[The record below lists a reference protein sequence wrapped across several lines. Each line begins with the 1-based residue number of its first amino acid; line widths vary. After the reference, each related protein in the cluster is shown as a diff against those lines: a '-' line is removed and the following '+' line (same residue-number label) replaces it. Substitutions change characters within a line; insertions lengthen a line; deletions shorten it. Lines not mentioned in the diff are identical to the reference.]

1 MYKPF
6 VLIVVIVLILFGTSI
21 YYTDMKNIT
30 HKTPIISNTDSV
42 LCEVKNST
50 SSTPIYIYTI
60 DSCEYIGY
68 VWGTNSDKLTHKGN
82 CKYCQARLRKMI
94 RKELSNRFD

>member
-60 DSCEYIGY
+60 DSCEYIGKLQGY
-68 VWGTNSDKLTHKGN
+68 PVLTHKGN
-82 CKYCQARLRKMI
+82 CKFCQKRKS
-94 RKELSNRFD
+94 K